1 MPKTYNKRSKAVSSQ
16 LTYDVVVVGA
26 GHAGCE
32 AAIASARLGAKTL
45 LASANLDKVATL
57 PCNPSVGGP
66 GKGHLVREIGALGG
80 VMAEIVDRAAIQIKE
95 LNTSKGP
102 AVRAYRAQV
111 DKSRYNAEMLR
122 KLKSTE
128 GLFFLEDEVLG
139 VVVEGGLIKGVSTKD
154 HGKLQTKA
162 VIICSG
168 TFLNGEIIIGNK
180 VVKAGGR
187 IDEEAANSLTGSL
200 ARLGLKYGRLKTGT
214 PPRIKRDSI
223 DYNKMQLAPG
233 SKGQISFSYPDREL
247 MRFEDQEPCY
257 LTYTTKETHQMI
269 MDNLKESPIFSGLI
283 TERAPRSCP
292 SLDRKVASFPNRDRH
307 PIFIEPEGTVD
318 GPDGERMYIQG
329 GSLAFSKKLQENI
342 IRTIPG
348 LEKAEFLA
356 HGYAVVYDYFLPY
369 QLKTTLETKIVQNLY
384 FAGQINGT
392 TGYEEAAA
400 QGLIAGINAALK
412 LKGEPD
418 FIISRAQAYIGVLI
432 EDLVTK
438 VHVEPYRMFTSRA
451 EYRLL
456 LRNNNAD
463 TRLARLG
470 YDIGLVNQSVLNRV
484 NKIKQQIKET
494 ITSLKSTKKVI
505 DGKFTTA
512 YDYLTRPEVNIK
524 DIEKMFGLKISTEV
538 SKRIEVEVK
547 YRGYLEGQKKQAKKL
562 RQKQNDTL
570 SPKLNFDQIRGLRN
584 EARQRLKEVNPV
596 NIAQAAQI
604 QGVTPADLT
613 LVLIANHSLV
623 KN

>member
-1 MPKTYNKRSKAVSSQ
+1 M
-16 LTYDVVVVGA
+16 
-26 GHAGCE
+26 
-32 AAIASARLGAKTL
+32 
-45 LASANLDKVATL
+45 
-57 PCNPSVGGP
+57 
-66 GKGHLVREIGALGG
+66 
-80 VMAEIVDRAAIQIKE
+80 
-95 LNTSKGP
+95 
-102 AVRAYRAQV
+102 
-111 DKSRYNAEMLR
+111 
-122 KLKSTE
+122 
-128 GLFFLEDEVLG
+128 
-139 VVVEGGLIKGVSTKD
+139 
-154 HGKLQTKA
+154 
-162 VIICSG
+162 
-168 TFLNGEIIIGNK
+168 
-180 VVKAGGR
+180 
-187 IDEEAANSLTGSL
+187 
-200 ARLGLKYGRLKTGT
+200 
-214 PPRIKRDSI
+214 
-223 DYNKMQLAPG
+223 
-233 SKGQISFSYPDREL
+233 
-247 MRFEDQEPCY
+247 
-257 LTYTTKETHQMI
+257 
-269 MDNLKESPIFSGLI
+269 
-283 TERAPRSCP
+283 
-292 SLDRKVASFPNRDRH
+292 
-307 PIFIEPEGTVD
+307 
-318 GPDGERMYIQG
+318 
-329 GSLAFSKKLQENI
+329 
-342 IRTIPG
+342 
-348 LEKAEFLA
+348 
-356 HGYAVVYDYFLPY
+356 
-369 QLKTTLETKIVQNLY
+369 ETKIVQNLY